1 MGVTADGQLAL
12 AFENMDDRRPRRRVL
27 RKLLARGE
35 GEEQELD
42 GRDDQCLRE
51 RWSTSGDSMS
61 ILAADPSYF
70 A

>member
-1 MGVTADGQLAL
+1 V
-12 AFENMDDRRPRRRVL
+12 EVSVSW
-27 RKLLARGE
+27 
-35 GEEQELD
+35 
-42 GRDDQCLRE
+42 E